1 MEGVLLF
8 YKYVQYYPKFPN
20 EYEEKRAN
28 AGLYQEKNLDY
39 MRNMYI
45 EIYGK

>member
-20 EYEEKRAN
+20 EYENKV
-28 AGLYQEKNLDY
+28 
-39 MRNMYI
+39 RNTFETVTPSYLVNKDNN
-45 EIYGK
+45 GN